1 MENLES
7 LIRIQLCVQQR
18 INTREKFLK
27 INQIDC
33 VHKDVKS
40 KCFLFIGN
48 FSNNKSI
55 PRDRGLINI
64 IYRNILAFILRSD
77 HHLKVY
83 KKKKSIYH
91 SLSYKRL
98 IYLSIRD
105 RIRHNLS
112 FVFIYTIHVFLVDTR
127 RIFILFYSRY

>member
-1 MENLES
+1 M
-7 LIRIQLCVQQR
+7 RTTR
-18 INTREKFLK
+18 INRREKFLK

-33 VHKDVKS
+33 VHKDVNA
-40 KCFLFIGN
+40 FYLPIIFQIIN
-48 FSNNKSI
+48 RF